1 MPVDETT
8 PMSVVLAE
16 EIADANAELIT
27 LIESSSEQEWRATC
41 RGERWSVGVVAHHIA
56 WGHERAA
63 EWIRSIRDGVPIPG
77 SAPTHNAS
85 NALKAIQ
92 VAGIS
97 RDEVIFLA
105 RRNGDQ
111 LIALLRSLL
120 EEDLRKSVP
129 FGPAGGRPLS
139 IEGLG
144 RSHLDRHLA
153 SIRATL
159 RRGTPLAR
167 R

>member
-1 MPVDETT
+1 M
-8 PMSVVLAE
+8 
-16 EIADANAELIT
+16 
-27 LIESSSEQEWRATC
+27 
-41 RGERWSVGVVAHHIA
+41 
-56 WGHERAA
+56 
-63 EWIRSIRDGVPIPG
+63 
-77 SAPTHNAS
+77 
-85 NALKAIQ
+85 
-92 VAGIS
+92 AGIS

-159 RRGTPLAR
+159 RRGTPFAR